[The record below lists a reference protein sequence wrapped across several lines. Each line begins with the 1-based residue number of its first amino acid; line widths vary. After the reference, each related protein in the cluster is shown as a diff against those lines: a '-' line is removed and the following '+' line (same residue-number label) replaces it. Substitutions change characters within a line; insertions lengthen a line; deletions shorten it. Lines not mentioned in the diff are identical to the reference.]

1 MAAPMMVTR
10 RASRRWLEE
19 QFNGAAERARRTGR
33 PALVSVSEAA
43 EPFDPVVVYESARAR
58 GLDAMFWHVPW
69 QDVALVGAGS
79 VWAVTAAGSGR
90 FEQASRA
97 WRALMEHAV
106 HVVAEGVSEQGGPE
120 PGPVLLGGFAF
131 DAGSATGPWEGFGD
145 GRLTLPRVLYGA
157 SAGRT
162 WMTVNTLV
170 TAETDPA
177 RAAGAALEALEE
189 ARAWA
194 EPAVAATAAAAAG
207 AAPAAV
213 VAPAAAGTPACRVA
227 AEDVPPKDEWLAAVR
242 EVAAAIR
249 GGALEKAV
257 LARSTRLTAVGGFD
271 IGAALRYLQAH
282 YPECY
287 VFAVG
292 RGHECFIGATPE
304 RIVHKRDGVVQ
315 VACMAGSIG
324 RGATPGED
332 ERLGRWLLSDPK
344 NMEEH
349 RVVLRSILQALAPVC
364 TDVRAAETG
373 LRKLANV
380 QHLYTPVTARAGRDA
395 DVLALV
401 ARVHPTPAIGGWPTA
416 DALKLIREKENLDR
430 GWYAGPIGWMDGA
443 GDGEFAVGLRSALV
457 QGETAL
463 LFAGC
468 GIMGD
473 SDPESEYEESVL
485 KMRPMRAALGAGR

>member
-1 MAAPMMVTR
+1 
-10 RASRRWLEE
+10 
-19 QFNGAAERARRTGR
+19 
-33 PALVSVSEAA
+33 
-43 EPFDPVVVYESARAR
+43 
-58 GLDAMFWHVPW
+58 
-69 QDVALVGAGS
+69 
-79 VWAVTAAGSGR
+79 
-90 FEQASRA
+90 
-97 WRALMEHAV
+97 MEHAV

-177 RAAGAALEALEE
+177 RGAREALEE

-257 LARSTRLTAVGGFD
+257 LARSTRLTAAGGFD

-315 VACMAGSIG
+315 
-324 RGATPGED
+324 
-332 ERLGRWLLSDPK
+332 
-344 NMEEH
+344 
-349 RVVLRSILQALAPVC
+349 
-364 TDVRAAETG
+364 
-373 LRKLANV
+373 
-380 QHLYTPVTARAGRDA
+380 
-395 DVLALV
+395 
-401 ARVHPTPAIGGWPTA
+401 
-416 DALKLIREKENLDR
+416 
-430 GWYAGPIGWMDGA
+430 
-443 GDGEFAVGLRSALV
+443 
-457 QGETAL
+457 
-463 LFAGC
+463 
-468 GIMGD
+468 
-473 SDPESEYEESVL
+473 
-485 KMRPMRAALGAGR
+485 